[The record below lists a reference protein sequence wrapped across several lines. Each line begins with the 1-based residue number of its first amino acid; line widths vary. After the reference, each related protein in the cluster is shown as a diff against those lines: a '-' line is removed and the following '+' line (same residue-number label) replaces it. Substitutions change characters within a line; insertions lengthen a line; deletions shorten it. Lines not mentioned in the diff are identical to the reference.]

1 MSKKFKISVLGDGG
15 WGTALAL
22 VSARKGHETLLWS
35 AFPEYAKELDQK
47 RDNYK
52 FLPGVPIPKNITIT
66 SRLDQAVQ
74 FGEILVLAVPAQ
86 FLRNILFKLKD
97 YDLSKKI
104 VLSVAKGIEVKT
116 LARPSEIIQSVLGKV
131 NLAVLSG
138 PSHAAEVAR
147 NVPTLV
153 VAASQDKKVAETVQ
167 EAFRDSRF
175 RVYVQTD
182 VVGVEVGG
190 ALKNVIAIAAGICDG
205 LGLGANTKS
214 ALLTRG
220 LFEIMQIGVRMGGN
234 PNTFFGLTGMG
245 DLITTCI
252 SEYGRNLKVGR
263 ELGQGKKLKDIL
275 GSMEMVA
282 EGVET
287 ARSAYQLAQKH
298 GVTAAIINEVYKMLF
313 EDKSPKLALE
323 DLMSREAR
331 EELKQY

>member
-1 MSKKFKISVLGDGG
+1 MPKHFKISVLGDGG

-22 VSARKGHETLLWS
+22 VSARKGQETLLWS

-52 FLPGVPIPKNITIT
+52 FIPGVPIPKSIMIT

-104 VLSVAKGIEVKT
+104 ILSVAKGIEAKT

-153 VAASQDKKVAETVQ
+153 VAASQHKKVAEAVQ
-167 EAFRDSRF
+167 EAFRDLRF

-182 VVGVEVGG
+182 VDRKSTRLNSSHSSISYAVFCLKKNFSSQNERLPDDPSLERG
-190 ALKNVIAIAAGICDG
+190 A
-205 LGLGANTKS
+205 T
-214 ALLTRG
+214 
-220 LFEIMQIGVRMGGN
+220 
-234 PNTFFGLTGMG
+234 
-245 DLITTCI
+245 
-252 SEYGRNLKVGR
+252 KVGYGLR
-263 ELGQGKKLKDIL
+263 
-275 GSMEMVA
+275 
-282 EGVET
+282 
-287 ARSAYQLAQKH
+287 
-298 GVTAAIINEVYKMLF
+298 
-313 EDKSPKLALE
+313 
-323 DLMSREAR
+323 
-331 EELKQY
+331 